1 MSARENTKKETI
13 NDLRERIIGIPVV
26 GLFGML
32 LSKGNSLAGYIESF
46 LLSIFFTFSLWHLMR
61 YLVIRLRTKFPGVSN
76 TRKRIIRQL
85 GIGIPVTLIFM
96 TGFCFIYGFVKYGT
110 EIPLKPIVINGLVG
124 LLITLFIST
133 IYECVYFFEQW
144 KSSLLEAQELKRQHV
159 ISQFETLKSQVNP
172 HFLFN
177 SLNTLTVL
185 IEENQQQAVDFVQQL
200 SQVYR
205 YVLYARE
212 KNTVALSE
220 EIDFIKSYLYLLQI
234 RFGDHLKT
242 ELSIDPKTEQLHIP
256 PLALQLLIENAIKH
270 NVISASHPLKL
281 SITSNES
288 GELTVTNELQKKP
301 HPEAPGGFGL
311 SSIKQR
317 YQLLGNKQIII
328 LQGLNDYKVILPLLQ
343 PHHS

>member
-1 MSARENTKKETI
+1 MNAGENTKKETI
-13 NDLRERIIGIPVV
+13 NDLRERIIGIPLV

-32 LSKGNSLAGYIESF
+32 LGRGSSGISYTESL
-46 LLSIFFTFSLWHLMR
+46 LLSLFFTFSLWHLIR
-61 YLVIRLRTKFPGVSN
+61 FLVIRLRSKFPGLAY
-76 TRKRIIRQL
+76 TRKRIVYQL
-85 GIGIPVTLIFM
+85 GIGIPVTLVFM
-96 TGFCFIYGFVKYGT
+96 TGFCLIYGFAKYGS

-133 IYECVYFFEQW
+133 IYECAYFFSQW
-144 KSSLLEAQELKRQHV
+144 KQSLLEAQELKRQHI

-234 RFGDHLKT
+234 RFGEHLKT
-242 ELSIDPKTEQLHIP
+242 ELSIEPQTEQLHIP
-256 PLALQLLIENAIKH
+256 PLALQLLVENAIKH
-270 NVISASHPLKL
+270 NVISAAQPLLL
-281 SITSNES
+281 SISSGVS
-288 GELTVTNELQKKP
+288 GELIVTNLLQKKP
-301 HPEAPGGFGL
+301 HTEAPGGFGL

-317 YQLLGNKQIII
+317 YQLLGNKQITI
-328 LQGLNDYKVILPLLQ
+328 LQELDYYKVILPLLQ

>member
-1 MSARENTKKETI
+1 MSAGENTKKETI
-13 NDLRERIIGIPVV
+13 NDLRERIIGIPLV

-32 LSKGNSLAGYIESF
+32 MSRGSSVVGYIESF
-46 LLSIFFTFSLWHLMR
+46 LLSVFFTFTLWHLMR
-61 YLVIRLRTKFPGVSN
+61 YLVIRLRSKFPGLSN
-76 TRKRIIRQL
+76 TRKRIIWQL
-85 GIGIPVTLIFM
+85 GIGIPVTIVFI
-96 TGFCFIYGFVKYGT
+96 TGFCLIYGFLKFGT
-110 EIPLKPIVINGLVG
+110 EIPLKPIVVNGLVG

-133 IYECVYFFEQW
+133 IYECAYFFKQW
-144 KSSLLEAQELKRQHV
+144 KQSLLEAQELKRQHV

-220 EIDFIKSYLYLLQI
+220 EIDFIESYLYLLQI

-256 PLALQLLIENAIKH
+256 PLALQLLVENAIKH
-270 NVISASHPLKL
+270 NVISASQPLSL
-281 SITSNES
+281 SITTGES
-288 GELTVTNELQKKP
+288 GELIVTNALQKKP
-301 HPEAPGGFGL
+301 HTEAPGGFGL

-317 YQLLGNKQIII
+317 YQLLGGKQISVF
-328 LQGLNDYKVILPLLQ
+328 QELNYYKVVLPLLQ
-343 PHHS
+343 PQQS